1 MTSDGFQGYP
11 EDHVLAGFDSRADA
25 AAALDDVRAEG
36 VPEPEI
42 AVYTGEAGADGL
54 DADGTTHGFGSVL
67 VRSVQLLLTDRDR
80 LAEYQEVVEQGGVV
94 IAAKA
99 EDDERK
105 HLLSAAFQRHNGLGV
120 RYYGAMTVE
129 ELSVDPSRTR
139 ME

>member
-11 EDHVLAGFDSRADA
+11 EHHVLAGFDSRADA
-25 AAALDDVRAEG
+25 ASALDDVLAEG

-42 AVYTGEAGADGL
+42 AVYAGEEGAHHL
-54 DADGTTHGFGSVL
+54 DADGTEHGLGSVV
-67 VRSVQLLLTDRDR
+67 VRQIQLLLTDRDR
-80 LAEYQEVVEQGGVV
+80 LAEYEEVVERGGVV
-94 IAAKA
+94 LAGKA

-105 HLLSAAFQRHNGLGV
+105 HLLSAAFQRHNGRGV

-139 ME
+139 MD

>member
-1 MTSDGFQGYP
+1 
-11 EDHVLAGFDSRADA
+11 
-25 AAALDDVRAEG
+25 VRAEG

-54 DADGTTHGFGSVL
+54 DADGTTRGFGSVL
-67 VRSVQLLLTDRDR
+67 VRSVQFLLTDRDR
-80 LAEYQEVVEQGGVV
+80 LAEYQEVVEEGGVV
-94 IAAKA
+94 IAGKA

-105 HLLSAAFQRHNGLGV
+105 HLLSAAFQRHNGRGV